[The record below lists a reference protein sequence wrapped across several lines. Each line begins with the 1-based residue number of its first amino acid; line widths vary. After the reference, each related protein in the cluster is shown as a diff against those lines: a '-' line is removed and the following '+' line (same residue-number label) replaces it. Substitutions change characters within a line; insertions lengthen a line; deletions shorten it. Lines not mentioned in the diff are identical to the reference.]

1 MNFCARCHRPL
12 HRDPIVIDGRGYGPT
27 CAGLMGYLFAPARA
41 TPTAPRVPRR
51 RADPRQ
57 SGLFEVRP

>member
-12 HRDPIVIDGRGYGPT
+12 RRDPIVIDGRGYGPV
-27 CAGLMGYLFAPARA
+27 CAANVGDLFAPVRSSPIYTRA
-41 TPTAPRVPRR
+41 PRR

-57 SGLFEVRP
+57 SSLFEART